1 MKLSNLPLL
10 DKIHPEGHRW
20 VLGLGLAT
28 IIFFL
33 LGWGWLWMLTLLLAI
48 FTGSFFRD
56 PTRYPPFR
64 DGTVVSPA
72 DGRVLSVTQ
81 VDGPELSGMVESTKI
96 SIFMSVFNVHVNRS
110 PAAGRVLETHYKPGK
125 FFSANLDKASDENER
140 NLVVIE
146 DEQGRRI
153 AFVQIAGL
161 IARRIVCFVGP
172 DDTLEKGERFG
183 LIRFGSR
190 VDLYLPTE
198 TEIDISV
205 GQHVKAGETII
216 GYLPDAG

>member
-1 MKLSNLPLL
+1 MKLSDLPLL
-10 DKIHPEGHRW
+10 DKVHPEGHRW
-20 VLGLGLAT
+20 VMGLGLAT

-33 LGWGWLWMLTLLLAI
+33 LGWGWLWKLTLLLAL

-64 DGTVVSPA
+64 EGTVVSPA
-72 DGRVLSVTQ
+72 DGRILSVTQ

-96 SIFMSVFNVHVNRS
+96 SIFMSIFNVHVNRA
-110 PAAGRVLETHYKPGK
+110 PAAGRVLEIHYKPGK
-125 FFSANLDKASDENER
+125 FFSADLDKASEENER
-140 NLVVIE
+140 NLVVME

-190 VDLYLPTE
+190 VDLYLPPQ
-198 TEIDISV
+198 TEIDVSV
-205 GQHVKAGETII
+205 GQHVKGGETII
-216 GYLPDAG
+216 GYLPNVA